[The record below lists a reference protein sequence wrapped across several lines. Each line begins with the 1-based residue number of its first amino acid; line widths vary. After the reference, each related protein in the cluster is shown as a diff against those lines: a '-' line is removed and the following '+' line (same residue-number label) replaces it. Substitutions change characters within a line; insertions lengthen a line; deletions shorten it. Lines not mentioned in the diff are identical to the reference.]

1 VHTKI
6 LIGHLVVHPKKTCVG
21 FRIQLI
27 SPLLTMKLICYPNEY
42 MFHWHV
48 NVPIQCIIFL
58 MYYDKSKIVA
68 IYVEGQRANL
78 PVSNKPCTKVSSKV
92 LYFCLSC
99 RSIGSE
105 CVKTNGIL
113 FLHYNHVESISLNLP
128 CVIFN

>member
-1 VHTKI
+1 
-6 LIGHLVVHPKKTCVG
+6 
-21 FRIQLI
+21 
-27 SPLLTMKLICYPNEY
+27 
-42 MFHWHV
+42 
-48 NVPIQCIIFL
+48 